1 MRKFLSVLMALGL
14 FSLAC
19 RLSLPTRA
27 DPSVPTQVP
36 VDAIS
41 IQIPNATMVYYE
53 IGGSTANELRA
64 QMNQQ
69 GPLDPLE
76 SARYDARTDWY
87 ISWTW
92 PGYGSSDCDLSKT
105 TVSYDIKVTV
115 PHWKPASNV
124 DPKLIEQWNRYLNN
138 LSTHEQ
144 GHVDSIVKNYPR
156 VKDAIQRSTCLTAE
170 QAAQDMLNTFQQANT
185 AYDVQTKHG
194 ETQGAIFP

>member
-1 MRKFLSVLMALGL
+1 MRKFLSVLMTLGL

-19 RLSLPTRA
+19 RLSLPASAETA
-27 DPSVPTQVP
+27 TPDPTP
-36 VDAIS
+36 VAAIS
-41 IQIPNATMVYYE
+41 IQIPNATMIYYE
-53 IGGSTANELRA
+53 ISGSTADELRA

-76 SARYDARTDWY
+76 GVRYDARTDWY

-115 PHWKPASNV
+115 PYWKPASTT
-124 DPKLIEQWNRYLNN
+124 DPKLIEQWNHYLNN

-144 GHVDSIVKNYPR
+144 GHVNSVVKNYPR
-156 VKDAIQRSTCLTAE
+156 VKEAIQRSTCLTAE

-185 AYDVQTKHG
+185 DYDVQTKHG

>member
-1 MRKFLSVLMALGL
+1 MRKFLSALMALGF

-27 DPSVPTQVP
+27 DPSAPTQVP
-36 VDAIS
+36 IAAIS

-53 IGGSTANELRA
+53 ISGSTVNELRS

-69 GPLDPLE
+69 GPLDPIE
-76 SARYDARTDWY
+76 GGHYDARTDWY

-115 PHWKPASNV
+115 PHWEPASNA
-124 DPKLIEQWNRYLNN
+124 DPKLIEQWNHYLNN

-156 VKDAIQRSTCLTAE
+156 VKDAIQQSACLTAE